1 MTILPFLKGTVKLS
15 ANKNKKTNLFVS
27 RHDELLAEEADGGI
41 CPRGED
47 PRLRGVELHIKNTE
61 VVRDHVTPEDLDWD
75 DERVLQ
81 QVTEGRGQ
89 CLSGVNGLNECVV
102 LNGVHEGALLVN
114 CSMADDNGAVVR
126 S

>member
-1 MTILPFLKGTVKLS
+1 M
-15 ANKNKKTNLFVS
+15 NLFVS

-47 PRLRGVELHIKNTE
+47 PRLRGVELHIENTE
-61 VVRDHVTPEDLDWD
+61 VMRDHVTPEDLDWD

-89 CLSGVNGLNECVV
+89 RLSAVNRWNERVILNRVQTR
-102 LNGVHEGALLVN
+102 VHYL
-114 CSMADDNGAVVR
+114 
-126 S
+126 